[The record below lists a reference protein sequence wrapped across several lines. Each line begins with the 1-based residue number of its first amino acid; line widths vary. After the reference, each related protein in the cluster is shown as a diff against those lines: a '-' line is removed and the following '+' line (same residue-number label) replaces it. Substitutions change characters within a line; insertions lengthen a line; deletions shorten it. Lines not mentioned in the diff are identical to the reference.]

1 MSTRRLGFLSF
12 GHHRNAPGASA
23 RTAGDALRQGIEIA
37 VGAEELGVDG
47 AWSRVHHLQRQ
58 FSSPWSLLAAIAA
71 RTSRI
76 EIGTAVIDM
85 RYENPLLMAELAAS
99 ADLISDSRL
108 QLGLSRGSQEPAL
121 RGYER
126 FGFQPGEG
134 LSAAEMA
141 REHTD
146 RFRAAIAGVPVA
158 QSDPA
163 ETGGTM
169 PLSIEPHSPTLGERI
184 WWGSATRRSARWAG
198 EQNLNLL
205 SSTLLSEDTGVPFSV
220 LQAEQIRLFRSA
232 RSEAGHRGDR
242 RVAVVRSIVPIV
254 SQQDVELYGAG
265 AGASPEHV
273 GVLGGAV
280 SRFGKGFFGDPDRII
295 DELQR
300 DEAVMASDTL
310 LVAIP
315 NLLGV
320 DHNLRLLESIRDHI
334 APAIGWT
341 KSA

>member
-1 MSTRRLGFLSF
+1 MSARRLGFLSF
-12 GHHRNAPGASA
+12 GHHQNARGASA
-23 RTAGDALRQGIEIA
+23 RTAGEALTQGIEIA
-37 VGAEELGVDG
+37 EGAEALGLDG

-99 ADLISDSRL
+99 ADLIGGARL

-126 FGFQPGEG
+126 FGFHPRAGQ
-134 LSAAEMA
+134 SAADMA
-141 REHTD
+141 REHTET
-146 RFRAAIAGVPVA
+146 FRAAIAGDPVA
-158 QSDPA
+158 HTDPA
-163 ETGGTM
+163 ETGRSA

-184 WWGSATRRSARWAG
+184 WWGSATRQSAQWTG

-205 SSTLLSEDTGVPFSV
+205 SSTLLSEDTGIPFTE
-220 LQAEQIRLFRSA
+220 LQAEQIRTFHAA
-232 RSEAGHRGDR
+232 RIAAGHPGAR
-242 RVAVVRSIVPIV
+242 RVAVVRSILPIL
-254 SQQDVELYGAG
+254 SQRDADLYGG
-265 AGASPEHV
+265 AADSSREQV

-280 SRFGKGFFGDPDRII
+280 SRFGKSYIGEPDRII
-295 DELQR
+295 DELLR
-300 DEAVMASDTL
+300 DEAVMSADTL

-315 NLLGV
+315 NILGPE
-320 DHNLRLLESIRDHI
+320 HNLRLLEGVRDHI

-341 KSA
+341 PSV